1 MNERQMQFRVG
12 VVMFATMII
21 GGLLATL
28 NSPLP
33 TGWLTGRGTYDIKIE
48 LPEAPGIGQGTPV
61 RKSGLLIGK
70 VHMIEDLD
78 DRIVVHARIDG
89 GRRLFPQYRC
99 QVRTTVLGDATIDFA
114 VAPVPPGT
122 TPLADGATVTGA
134 VVGNPLDT
142 IANLEDDLQVTIR
155 ALGDAGREVTNLAQ
169 RVDKAFGDETQEG
182 RVDTLLETTE
192 RAMRELGN
200 AAAAFNDILGEEV
213 ATDQPSSQ
221 NQSTGRPA
229 AALANFQ
236 QQQPDVVVQIPTTTR
251 DRVKQALNDLPDAVN
266 EFRSTMRQFN
276 EVLESADRNFT
287 NLESFTEP
295 LGRSGEQ
302 IANSI
307 VQSVEGLDKLVEEFT
322 VLSQSL
328 NNRGGTIGQLIH
340 DPKVYEN
347 LKRLI
352 HNANQVVLQV
362 NDLTVQLKPVIHDAR
377 VFMDKVAR
385 EPGRVVTGG
394 LNPSNIK

>member
-1 MNERQMQFRVG
+1 MNDRQMQFRVG

-61 RKSGLLIGK
+61 RKSGLLVGK
-70 VHMIEDLD
+70 VHLIEDLD
-78 DRIVVHARIDG
+78 DRIVVHARIDS

-114 VAPVPPGT
+114 VAPVPPGA
-122 TPLADGATVTGA
+122 TPLADGATVIGE

-142 IANLEDDLQVTIR
+142 FANLEGDLQITIR
-155 ALGDAGREVTNLAQ
+155 ALGEAGTEVANLAK
-169 RVDKAFGDETQEG
+169 RIDTAFGDETQTG
-182 RVDTLLETTE
+182 RVDSLLDTTE
-192 RAMRELGN
+192 RAMKELGD

-221 NQSTGRPA
+221 LESTGRPA

-236 QQQPDVVVQIPTTTR
+236 QQQPDVVVQLPTTG
-251 DRVKQALNDLPDAVN
+251 DRLKQALNELPDAVN
-266 EFRSTMRQFN
+266 EFRATMRQFN
-276 EVLESADRNFT
+276 EVLESADRNFS

-295 LGRSGEQ
+295 LGQSGEQ

-307 VQSVEGLDKLVEEFT
+307 VRAVDGLDKLVEEFT

-328 NNRGGTIGQLIH
+328 NNREGTFGQLIH
-340 DPKVYEN
+340 NPQVYQN
-347 LKRLI
+347 LNVLI
-352 HNANQVVLQV
+352 HNANQVVLQL
-362 NDLTVQLKPVIHDAR
+362 NDLTRQLKPVVDDAR
-377 VFMDKVAR
+377 IFMDKVAT
-385 EPGRVVTGG
+385 EPGRIISGS
-394 LNPSNIK
+394 LNESWIK

>member
-1 MNERQMQFRVG
+1 MNDRQMQFRVG

-78 DRIVVHARIDG
+78 DRIVVHARIDS

-122 TPLADGATVTGA
+122 APLADGATVSGE

-142 IANLEDDLQVTIR
+142 FANLEGDLQVTIR
-155 ALGDAGREVTNLAQ
+155 ALGEAGREVANLAQ
-169 RVDKAFGDETQEG
+169 RVDRAFGDETQTG
-182 RVDTLLETTE
+182 RVDHLLDTTE

-200 AAAAFNDILGEEV
+200 AAAAFNDILGENV

-221 NQSTGRPA
+221 IPATGRP

-236 QQQPDVVVQIPTTTR
+236 QQQPPDVVVELPTTR
-251 DRVKQALNDLPDAVN
+251 DRLKQALNELPDAVN

-322 VLSQSL
+322 VLSQAL
-328 NNRGGTIGQLIH
+328 NNRQGTIGQLIH
-340 DPKVYEN
+340 NPKVYDN
-347 LKRLI
+347 LNALI

-362 NDLTVQLKPVIHDAR
+362 RELALHLKPVVHDAR
-377 VFMDKVAR
+377 VFMYKVAT
-385 EPGRVVTGG
+385 EPGRIVSGAV
-394 LNPSNIK
+394 NESVIK

>member
-1 MNERQMQFRVG
+1 MQFRVG

-89 GRRLFPQYRC
+89 NRRLFPQYRA

-122 TPLADGATVTGA
+122 PPLADGATVRGE

-142 IANLEDDLQVTIR
+142 FANLEGDLQVTIR
-155 ALGDAGREVTNLAQ
+155 SLGEAGREVANLAK
-169 RVDKAFGDETQEG
+169 RVDRAFGDETQTG
-182 RVDTLLETTE
+182 RVDSLLDTTE

-213 ATDQPSSQ
+213 ASDQPSSQ
-221 NQSTGRPA
+221 LQSTGRPA

-236 QQQPDVVVQIPTTTR
+236 QQQQQPDVVLQVPTTTR
-251 DRVKQALNDLPDAVN
+251 DRLRQALNELPDAVSD
-266 EFRSTMRQFN
+266 FRTTMRQFN

-295 LGRSGEQ
+295 LGRNGEQ
-302 IANSI
+302 IAGSI
-307 VQSVEGLDKLVEEFT
+307 VDAVDGLDRLVEEFT
-322 VLSQSL
+322 VLSQAL
-328 NNRGGTIGQLIH
+328 NNRQGTIGQLVH
-340 DPKVYEN
+340 NPQVYDN
-347 LKRLI
+347 LNILI
-352 HNANQVVLQV
+352 HNANQIVRQV
-362 NDLTVQLKPVIHDAR
+362 NELTVQLKPVVHDAR

-385 EPGRVVTGG
+385 EPGRIVTGG
-394 LNPSNIK
+394 FNESPIK